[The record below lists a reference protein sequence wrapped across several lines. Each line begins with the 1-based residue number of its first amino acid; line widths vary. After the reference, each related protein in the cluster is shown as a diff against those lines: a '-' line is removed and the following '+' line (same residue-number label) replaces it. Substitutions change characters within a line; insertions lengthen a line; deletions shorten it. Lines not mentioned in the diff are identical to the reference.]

1 MKTLLLAIALTVT
14 MQFSAQAKKD
24 EDKPVPEATLDQFT
38 LGEVMNGVEFK
49 PESLKGNP
57 VVIEFW
63 GARCPPCVAS
73 LPELVKLERRGEA
86 KGLKVVGVHV
96 QQVPD
101 EDVLQ
106 LLEKNRVKYPVLRSG
121 YSPVKYPGIPAV
133 FVFDRTGK
141 LTWTGNPHDQKF
153 DKAVRGV
160 LK

>member
-1 MKTLLLAIALTVT
+1 MKTLFAMILMVA
-14 MQFSAQAKKD
+14 MQFSAQAKKE

-73 LPELVKLERRGEA
+73 LPEMVKLQRRGEA
-86 KGLKVVGVHV
+86 KGLKVVGVHT

-101 EDVLQ
+101 EDVLE
-106 LLEKNRVKYPVLRSG
+106 LLEKNRVKYPVLRYSG
-121 YSPVKYPGIPAV
+121 CPVEFSGIPTI
-133 FVFDRTGK
+133 FVFDRAGK
-141 LTWTGNPHDQKF
+141 LTWMGSPHDSKF
-153 DKAVRGV
+153 DKAVREV
-160 LK
+160 MK